1 MYSYAR
7 RNSTARKNRQN
18 QHYKEHTTKLQC
30 SHTQIHHKNHHFRN
44 GTIRSIQSIALA
56 VVCGT
61 VVPASAIV
69 SSIRFDLC
77 LFTTDE
83 NMKHICNVIGINATS
98 LDRMVVYG
106 ICTLSDLF
114 QTREKIKTEAFN
126 RLRTDIKKN
135 LLLTIKW
142 LETNRNADIVRDF
155 DDQAFEN
162 IFIEYGGIYWRDI

>member
-7 RNSTARKNRQN
+7 RNSTAGKNRQN
-18 QHYKEHTTKLQC
+18 QHYEEHTTKLQC

-77 LFTTDE
+77 LFTMDE
-83 NMKHICNVIGINATS
+83 NMKHICNVIGMNATS
-98 LDRMVVYG
+98 LDRMVEYG

-126 RLRTDIKKN
+126 RLRTDVKKN